1 MNPYNII
8 KWQDEVMDQN
18 ENILQEGTL
27 HDEVN
32 MNRMEEGI
40 YESSL
45 MAYMLTQ
52 RDIQQKRVLADLE
65 GEVGEVPL
73 LNTDTFPFNNSI
85 KTVAMKKPRDTTD
98 YRIHTEVVSA
108 NGNVGSILITDKQL
122 NGFKIAFTGSATNVT
137 IKYYIQGGM
146 YQ

>member
-8 KWQDEVMDQN
+8 KWQDEVLDQHDN
-18 ENILQEGTL
+18 VLQEGTL

-32 MNRMEEGI
+32 MNRMEDGI

-45 MAYMLTQ
+45 MSCMLTQ
-52 RDIQQKRVLADLE
+52 MNLQQKRVLADLE
-65 GEVGEVPL
+65 GEIGEISL
-73 LNTDTFPFNNSI
+73 LNTDVFPFNNSI
-85 KTVAMKKPRDTTD
+85 KTVAMNKPRDTTD

-108 NGNVGSILITDKQL
+108 NGNAGNILITDKQL
-122 NGFKIAFTGSATNVT
+122 NGFKIAFTGSATNIT

>member
-73 LNTDTFPFNNSI
+73 LNTEIFPFNNSI
-85 KTVAMKKPRDTTD
+85 KTVALKKTRDTTD

-108 NGNVGSILITDKQL
+108 DGNVGDILITDKQL

>member
-8 KWQDEVMDQN
+8 KWQDEVKDQN
-18 ENILQEGTL
+18 DNILQEGTL

-40 YESSL
+40 YESNL
-45 MAYMLTQ
+45 MASMLVQ
-52 RDIQQKRVLADLE
+52 RDLQQKRVLAELE
-65 GEVGEVPL
+65 GEIGEVSL
-73 LNTDTFPFNNSI
+73 LNTDAFPFNNSI
-85 KTVAMKKPRDTTD
+85 KTVAMDKPRDTTD

-108 NGNVGSILITDKQL
+108 DGNVGDILITDKQL
-122 NGFKIAFTGSATNVT
+122 NGFKIAFSGSATNVT

>member
-8 KWQDEVMDQN
+8 KWQDEVKDQN
-18 ENILQEGTL
+18 DNILQEGTL

-40 YESSL
+40 YESNL
-45 MAYMLTQ
+45 MASMLVQ
-52 RDIQQKRVLADLE
+52 RDLQQKRVLAELE
-65 GEVGEVPL
+65 GEIGEVSL
-73 LNTDTFPFNNSI
+73 LNTDAFPFNNSI
-85 KTVAMKKPRDTTD
+85 KTVAMDKPRDTTD

-108 NGNVGSILITDKQL
+108 DGNVGDILITDKQL